1 MFVRK
6 INDPPT
12 ASLLILTM
20 KCGEGGKMSYQAE
33 EQKEMAL
40 LDLLDRLLDKGI
52 VIHGDLMLSIAD
64 IDLIYVGLRLVIGS
78 IDTIRGDR
86 KGNNNGK

>member
-1 MFVRK
+1 
-6 INDPPT
+6 
-12 ASLLILTM
+12 
-20 KCGEGGKMSYQAE
+20 MSNQSE
-33 EQKEMAL
+33 EQKEMTL

-86 KGNNNGK
+86 KSDKDGR